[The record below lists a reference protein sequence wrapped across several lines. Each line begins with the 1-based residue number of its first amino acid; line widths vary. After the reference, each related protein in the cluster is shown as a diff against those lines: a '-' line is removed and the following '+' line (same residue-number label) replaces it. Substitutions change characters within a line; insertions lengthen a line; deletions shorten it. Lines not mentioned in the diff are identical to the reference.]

1 MSVVGSE
8 TFSAGAEAVAI
19 GRLASSDK
27 TPLAELWSPPGG
39 ATTSQ
44 DVELDTVGTGVG
56 VAAASSSSASLMTV
70 GDHVLDFAG
79 EEVEED
85 PVARGPR
92 WP

>member
-1 MSVVGSE
+1 M
-8 TFSAGAEAVAI
+8 TI
-19 GRLASSDK
+19 GRFASSDK

-39 ATTSQ
+39 ATMSQ
-44 DVELDTVGTGVG
+44 DVELDAVGAGVG

-70 GDHVLDFAG
+70 GDHVLDLAG

-85 PVARGPR
+85 PVARDPR